1 MSEPA
6 PEQRLVTDREIDL
19 TIIEAD
25 ERFITVTVAYRE
37 FHGEEKE
44 LGDYLGTEPRRF
56 PIRGALPVPLMTAF
70 LRLETR
76 INNALQRDDE
86 EADREL
92 EATMEDA
99 HARIVG
105 LIIERSPS
113 VFDLIEPGE
122 KYAAAVKPV
131 IELDVSQILILL
143 AWIAGDTSVAD
154 AVTKVLTAG
163 RTQSKQTAEEIA
175 ATAAGDDAELE
186 EGAATAAPFGSNE
199 P

>member
-1 MSEPA
+1 MSEPERA
-6 PEQRLVTDREIDL
+6 VTEREIDL
-19 TIIEAD
+19 TIVEAA
-25 ERFITVTVAYRE
+25 ERNITVNVAYRLYL
-37 FHGEEKE
+37 GEGQE
-44 LGDYLGTEPRRF
+44 LGDYVGSEPRRF
-56 PIRGALPVPLMTAF
+56 PIRGSLPVPLMTAF

-76 INNALQRDDE
+76 INTALARDDE

-105 LIIERSPS
+105 LIVERTPSAFDRIER
-113 VFDLIEPGE
+113 DRDGE
-122 KYAAAVKPV
+122 MVPVRPV

-163 RTQSKQTAEEIA
+163 RTSAKQTAEEAARIA
-175 ATAAGDDAELE
+175 AEADETEEAAE
-186 EGAATAAPFGSNE
+186 TAAPFGSSG

>member
-1 MSEPA
+1 MSEPERA
-6 PEQRLVTDREIDL
+6 VTDREIDL
-19 TIIEAD
+19 TIIEAE
-25 ERFITVTVAYRE
+25 ERCITVTVAYRE
-37 FHGEEKE
+37 FRGEEQE

-76 INNALQRDDE
+76 INTALQRDDD

-99 HARIVG
+99 HTRIVG
-105 LIIERSPS
+105 LIVERSPS
-113 VFDLIEPGE
+113 VFDVIERGE
-122 KYAAAVKPV
+122 KYAVPVKPV

-163 RTQSKQTAEEIA
+163 RSSARQTPEQVAEEATASDETGETAEA
-175 ATAAGDDAELE
+175 AV
-186 EGAATAAPFGSNE
+186 PFDSSK